1 MSFNPFN
8 LRKIFSVIKLSS
20 FDTKTSEGRSL
31 ERYRR
36 ASLSTI
42 ALGVSKGIG
51 IATSLVTIPLTINY
65 LGTERYGLWMTIS
78 STIAILSFADLG
90 IGNGLLNAV
99 SEANGKDDRKSA
111 QTSVS
116 SAFFILSAIA
126 ILLLALFTLSYQL
139 IPWSQI
145 FNVRSDVAALE
156 SGPTMV
162 VLVACF
168 AINMPLGVTQ
178 RVQMGYQEDFKN
190 QLWSILGS
198 SISLVAILGVV
209 FLKGGLPWLVL
220 AFAGGPVLAQL
231 LNTVILFFHS
241 RRWLLPKVR
250 NFDWIA
256 VKKLMG
262 LGIWFFA
269 FQLLTVLGITS
280 DNLVIAHFLGASSVA
295 LFAIP
300 QKIFGAAFFS
310 QFIVSSLWSA
320 FGEAIARGDKSWAS
334 RTLIRAVILCTSLGF
349 LSSSLLLIFGKQLI
363 RVWAGEALVPSTA
376 LLLGFAVWLV
386 MISYGAAIQIFLN
399 SCSLIKEQTVF
410 NFIASFVSLVFK
422 IIFVLKF
429 GKIEAMIWCG
439 VVAYGTFY
447 IFPIT
452 VLALKYFR

>member
-1 MSFNPFN
+1 M
-8 LRKIFSVIKLSS
+8 
-20 FDTKTSEGRSL
+20 

-42 ALGVSKGIG
+42 ALGLSKGIG

-116 SAFFILSAIA
+116 SAFFILSAVSV
-126 ILLLALFTLSYQL
+126 LLLAFFTLTYSL
-139 IPWSQI
+139 IPWPQV
-145 FNVRSDVAALE
+145 FNVTSEIASVEA
-156 SGPTMV
+156 GPTMV

-168 AINMPLGVTQ
+168 AINIPLGVTQ

-190 QLWSILGS
+190 QLWSVIGS
-198 SISLVAILGVV
+198 TISLVAILGVV

-231 LNTVILFFHS
+231 LNTLILFFRS
-241 RRWLLPKVR
+241 RKWLLPTFKT
-250 NFDWIA
+250 FDWDA

-262 LGIWFFA
+262 VGIWFFA
-269 FQLLTVLGITS
+269 FQILTILGITS
-280 DNLVIAHFLGASSVA
+280 DNLVIAHFLGASAVA

-320 FGEAIARGDKSWAS
+320 FGEAIARGDKDWA
-334 RTLIRAVILCTSLGF
+334 RKTLIRAVVLCTSLGF
-349 LSSSLLLIFGKQLI
+349 VASSFLIFFGKQLI
-363 RVWAGEALVPSTA
+363 RSWAGEQLVPSTA
-376 LLLGFAVWLV
+376 LLLGFAFWLV
-386 MISYGAAIQIFLN
+386 LISYGSAIQIFLN
-399 SCSLIKEQTVF
+399 SCSLIKEQTFF
-410 NFIASFVSLVFK
+410 NFIASFISLIFK
-422 IIFVLKF
+422 VIFVSNF
-429 GKIEAMIWCG
+429 GKIESMIWCG
-439 VVAYGTFY
+439 VISYGVFY
-447 IFPIT
+447 IIPIT
-452 VLALKYFR
+452 WLALKYFSGKSVKLTG